1 MPIVDLS
8 HRRDF
13 EIQFYEPRSGGS
25 QSHFDRFE
33 DGVEKALE
41 YLKDPRH
48 SDFALV
54 VRAVHRGPSEPTL
67 MLERQ
72 PDAGALVQI
81 FVPERMSP
89 EGEDG
94 WYNLVERANF
104 DRVSIKDVSTIYEEP
119 DRQDMVQT
127 RLSEGVLFSRH
138 LYVTPEL
145 AGDALTF
152 YLERRNLRDALK
164 NSPWKFIGL
173 I

>member
-1 MPIVDLS
+1 MPTFDLS
-8 HRRDF
+8 QRDDF
-13 EIQFYEPRSGGS
+13 AITFYMPRNGAP
-25 QSHFDRFE
+25 QPPFDRF
-33 DGVEKALE
+33 DGGVEKALE
-41 YLKDPRH
+41 YLKAPRH
-48 SDFALV
+48 LDFALA
-54 VRAVHRGPSEPTL
+54 VRSVRGGPHERTL

-72 PDAGALVQI
+72 PDVGVLAQI

-94 WYNLVERANF
+94 WYNLVEPANF

-119 DRQDMVQT
+119 DRHDMILT

-145 AGDALTF
+145 AVDALTF
-152 YLERRNLRDALK
+152 YLERRNLDDALK
-164 NSPWKFIGL
+164 NNPWKFIGL

>member
-1 MPIVDLS
+1 MPTVDLT
-8 HRRDF
+8 HRIDF
-13 EIQFYEPRSGGS
+13 EIRFYEPRSGGS
-25 QSHFDRFE
+25 HSHLDRFE
-33 DGVEKALE
+33 DGVEEALK

-48 SDFALV
+48 SDFAL
-54 VRAVHRGPSEPTL
+54 AVGPVNRGPGERTL

-94 WYNLVERANF
+94 WYNLVEPANF

-127 RLSEGVLFSRH
+127 RLSEGVVFSRD

-152 YLERRNLRDALK
+152 YLERGNLRDALK
-164 NSPWKFIGL
+164 NNPWKFIGL